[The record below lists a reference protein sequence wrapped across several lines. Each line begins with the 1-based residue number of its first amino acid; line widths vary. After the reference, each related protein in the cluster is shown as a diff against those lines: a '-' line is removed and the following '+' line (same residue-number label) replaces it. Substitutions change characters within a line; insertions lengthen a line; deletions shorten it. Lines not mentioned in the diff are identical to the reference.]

1 MACKNEDRDRKIDVS
16 KMMIDCV
23 VFNNRVSKKFGVIK
37 IEKLFVVVFVVGCV
51 CVEGIKNSEWWQ

>member
-1 MACKNEDRDRKIDVS
+1 
-16 KMMIDCV
+16 MIDCV

-51 CVEGIKNSEWWQ
+51 CVEGIKNSEG